1 MFKAKIPNKFK
12 KQEILNFI
20 YASSFLKMIDRISRI
35 ILEQGVGKKGSSQYQ
50 LPLEIEWK
58 DTKDMSPSP
67 YPMDRAIFLKE

>member
-35 ILEQGVGKKGSSQYQ
+35 ILE
-50 LPLEIEWK
+50 
-58 DTKDMSPSP
+58 
-67 YPMDRAIFLKE
+67 